1 MGMVKLEDGE
11 YGRRAVITSKWRSE
25 MSRYLL
31 ANDVL
36 ELELNYAKGW
46 RGNDLSFLKE
56 LPQLRA
62 FKIIDHF
69 GLPDVEP
76 IHYLHELR
84 ALDVQT
90 YCKTPIRFSEFPQLE
105 DCGLEWRPKCESLFS
120 CMTLKNLFVNRLN
133 RMMIGWANY
142 FCLGPVSKAYSAVD
156 MHATEGCVGGYA
168 TNTKSRG
175 RAT

>member
-69 GLPDVEP
+69 GLPTWSRFTICMNFGHWTCRPTVR
-76 IHYLHELR
+76 LR
-84 ALDVQT
+84 LGFRSFLSS
-90 YCKTPIRFSEFPQLE
+90 KT
-105 DCGLEWRPKCESLFS
+105 
-120 CMTLKNLFVNRLN
+120 
-133 RMMIGWANY
+133 
-142 FCLGPVSKAYSAVD
+142 VD
-156 MHATEGCVGGYA
+156 
-168 TNTKSRG
+168 
-175 RAT
+175 